1 MLSGD
6 VEEVDPSVFE
16 PESSTTS
23 SSYISHSPLSSPSPS
38 ASSVTNFV
46 AKQRIENVDR
56 DQLTAACVVNS
67 FINQK
72 VNKKSVTPA
81 ILINGENFFISV
93 YDCIQD
99 ILLLSDPIKYVS
111 YDEDEGTLDRFG
123 LAALAIV
130 VHYET
135 TLLPIPCTNSLY
147 KSGIVDKHQT
157 FGCLQYFQSLDDMS
171 VDVSSLKMC
180 NSTMIALENNFLT
193 PDDLVPKGEEEER
206 KRTHDNVQESQTK
219 KIKK

>member
-56 DQLTAACVVNS
+56 DQLTAACAVSS

-81 ILINGENFFISV
+81 ILINGEIF
-93 YDCIQD
+93 
-99 ILLLSDPIKYVS
+99 LSPFMTAFKTYF
-111 YDEDEGTLDRFG
+111 Y
-123 LAALAIV
+123 
-130 VHYET
+130 Y
-135 TLLPIPCTNSLY
+135 
-147 KSGIVDKHQT
+147 QT
-157 FGCLQYFQSLDDMS
+157 QLSMS
-171 VDVSSLKMC
+171 HMMKTKEPL
-180 NSTMIALENNFLT
+180 IAS
-193 PDDLVPKGEEEER
+193 D
-206 KRTHDNVQESQTK
+206 
-219 KIKK
+219 